1 MGKLHG
7 QAYRYDQKCKNW
19 AKSNIKNMSGLCP
32 TGNWE
37 TYVYGI
43 TFIIPSMMTTEELHC
58 VSNRVW

>member
-19 AKSNIKNMSGLCP
+19 AKSNIKNMSGLGP

-37 TYVYGI
+37 VYIYGT
-43 TFIIPSMMTTEELHC
+43 TFYIPNMIISEEFNC
-58 VSNRVW
+58 VSNKL